1 MSHDASDRGERIAS
15 LLRERGNAETEKLPF
30 SRYLDRYRNG
40 KTRKGKV
47 TGTLGVNVSLG
58 RTQLAQGWVTLSVGT
73 VVVQHHRHQLHKPG
87 RAGQALG
94 VALQGTANMNNR

>member
-1 MSHDASDRGERIAS
+1 
-15 LLRERGNAETEKLPF
+15 
-30 SRYLDRYRNG
+30 
-40 KTRKGKV
+40 
-47 TGTLGVNVSLG
+47 VNVSLG